1 MPSTKI
7 RQQIVAKAGRIVIKV
22 GTNAITDSAGR
33 LDHAMVSDFA
43 AQIAQLMEAGA
54 SIALVASGAVGA
66 GMAELDLPA
75 RPKEL
80 PLLQAT
86 AAVGQGELMRTFH
99 DVFARLG
106 VKVAQVLLTRDDFE
120 HRSRY
125 LSIRNTLS
133 ALEALGALPIIN
145 ENDAVG
151 GRAVCFGDN
160 DLIAALL
167 SNMLRADML
176 VLLSNVD
183 GVLKDGKVVEMIE
196 HVDKAALSLAGS
208 HRSKLGSGGMG
219 SKMTAAGM
227 VAGAGEVAVIANAR
241 MPGVLV
247 RLLAGENIGTIF
259 VPAKRRMSS
268 RRRWIGQA
276 SRPAGKILIDDG
288 AVRALTQLGKS
299 LLPSG
304 VRAVSGNFK
313 RGATVSIIDSGGM
326 QIARG
331 LANYSSEEIDKI
343 KGLKSTQ
350 IAKALGEKTAD
361 EVVHRNNMSM
371 G

>member
-33 LDHAMVSDFA
+33 LDHAMVSGFA
-43 AQIAQLMEAGA
+43 AQIAQLMEAEA

-151 GRAVCFGDN
+151 GRAALFR
-160 DLIAALL
+160 DLHREGLTMLAVTHEERLANIAT
-167 SNMLRADML
+167 R
-176 VLLSNVD
+176 VIR
-183 GVLKDGKVVEMIE
+183 LKDGKVVEMIE

-313 RGATVSIIDSGGM
+313 RGATVSIIDSGAGSV
-326 QIARG
+326 AVSA
-331 LANYSSEEIDKI
+331 ANYSSEEIDKI